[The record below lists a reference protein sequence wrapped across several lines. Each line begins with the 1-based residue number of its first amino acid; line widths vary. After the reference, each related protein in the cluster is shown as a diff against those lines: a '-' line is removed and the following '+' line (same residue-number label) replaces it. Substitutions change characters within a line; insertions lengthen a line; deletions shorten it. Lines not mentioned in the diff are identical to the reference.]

1 MTSATAASKSR
12 ALPERIFVRF
22 KVAVLLGVLTGC
34 SDGISQS
41 DVQFVVAGMPAQFQ
55 SLRMYHTVPDDAAP
69 LGSSAAHAA
78 VRLLQGCE
86 AILRLPGGEKREA
99 VTLGSDTAA
108 SFDLDAVRTADGW
121 SVTSDGLSP
130 PSDNPV
136 AFRTQFTNCV
146 SAIQDK
152 YRAEPDKA
160 PFSASMVFK

>member
-1 MTSATAASKSR
+1 MTSATAASKGR

-99 VTLGSDTAA
+99 VTL
-108 SFDLDAVRTADGW
+108 AVRTADGW

>member
-1 MTSATAASKSR
+1 
-12 ALPERIFVRF
+12 
-22 KVAVLLGVLTGC
+22 
-34 SDGISQS
+34 
-41 DVQFVVAGMPAQFQ
+41 
-55 SLRMYHTVPDDAAP
+55 
-69 LGSSAAHAA
+69 